1 MHTHHGR
8 ISYWAWHF
16 THKTQPA
23 TVRLWEILYMF
34 VGGLNISTGDW
45 AFWLG
50 WTTNYGGLHTSHN
63 TTRAGLMLN
72 NNIWYINIM
81 VIISEYFGNIW
92 TGWTKTYGGL
102 HTSHNTTY
110 VHTYACT
117 HICVCPSLSHS
128 HFHITP
134 PGPTAFGIKLR
145 IQYRALSQ
153 SLPNTHCTT
162 PHTTHTTLHHSTH
175 RAPHTTA
182 HTTAR
187 QWLRW
192 TYQTNCSYESI
203 RHTLPVPFKP

>member
-1 MHTHHGR
+1 MNVGIKHLNNC
-8 ISYWAWHF
+8 WKQMEAWILSDAYTPWLNKLSGLTF

-45 AFWLG
+45 VFWLG

-117 HICVCPSLSHS
+117 HNYMCVPFTFTLALSHN
-128 HFHITP
+128 T
-134 PGPTAFGIKLR
+134 T
-145 IQYRALSQ
+145 RA
-153 SLPNTHCTT
+153 
-162 PHTTHTTLHHSTH
+162 
-175 RAPHTTA
+175 
-182 HTTAR
+182 
-187 QWLRW
+187 
-192 TYQTNCSYESI
+192 NCFWY
-203 RHTLPVPFKP
+203 